1 VFQQYSRVGLAAYFV
16 YKATAAAQQQQQVL
30 CSAEQKS
37 KREFDEVLQQE
48 LGPRE
53 KEEDFS

>member
-16 YKATAAAQQQQQVL
+16 YKATAAAQQQQVL